1 MTKFMEESYVDV
13 YNKTK
18 YCNTESQLNR
28 VIGIVNCTMQ
38 LLVLKLKK
46 CKGKKVKD
54 QKVKKLSLSFFY
66 SKVEIKSECFNF

>member
-1 MTKFMEESYVDV
+1 MEESYVDV

-54 QKVKKLSLSFFY
+54 QKMKKVKFKFFLF
-66 SKVEIKSECFNF
+66 KG